1 MNNGAVMP
9 TPNDQSAAFA
19 REAERYDELAEAATG
34 DTRIIAGIMADL
46 AREKAAEIEERTWR
60 AN

>member
-1 MNNGAVMP
+1 MP